1 MVENKSVIQE
11 IIAALGKKVEN
22 KKVADIRIGL
32 CYTAVLLD
40 DGQLGLAYT
49 FRSQN
54 VPPCTKPFESGKI
67 KGEDAAKAVQH
78 ALSENLIESSV
89 GIATINAIVN
99 QQIVNAIEGD
109 ILDVI
114 SLRNSDTAGMVGFFG
129 PLIEPLKKT
138 VKKIYIFE
146 EKDIANFPDVYP
158 SEKTSEILPECDVI
172 IISATTLINKTI
184 DSLLDLSKDA
194 RETIILGATTPF
206 LPHVFIKRGVT
217 MLSGIEV
224 TDKNRMLQIVSE
236 GGGMRDFKGSIKK
249 MSVLLKKN

>member
-22 KKVADIRIGL
+22 KKIADIRIGL
-32 CYTAVLLD
+32 CYTAVLLS

-49 FRSQN
+49 FHSQN

-78 ALSENLIESSV
+78 ALSENLLESSV

-99 QQIVNAIEGD
+99 QQIENAIEGD

-138 VKKIYIFE
+138 LKKIYIFE
-146 EKDIANFPDVYP
+146 EKAIVNLPDVYP
-158 SEKTSEILPECDVI
+158 SEKASEILPECDI
-172 IISATTLINKTI
+172 TIISATTLINKTI

-249 MSVLLKKN
+249 MSVLLKMN